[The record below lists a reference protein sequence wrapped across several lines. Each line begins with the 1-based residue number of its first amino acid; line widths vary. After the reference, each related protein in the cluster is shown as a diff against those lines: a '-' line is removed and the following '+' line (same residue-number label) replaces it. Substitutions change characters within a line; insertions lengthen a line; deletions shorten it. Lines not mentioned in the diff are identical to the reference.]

1 MEKIYVGLDVGTN
14 SVGIAC
20 TNENYQ
26 LIRARG
32 KDCWAVRLFDTAES
46 AEKRRAQRTARRRL
60 QRRKYRINQLQALF
74 APFMDDKLFFLRL
87 NNSQYFADDKASELG
102 GDLNVLFAD
111 KNFTDKDFYLRYPTI
126 FHLRKQLQ
134 TEPCNDLRL
143 YYLALHHII
152 KYRGHFLFEGGISDV
167 RDAGKLFDTLN
178 VACENV
184 FADDAPYFD
193 TQKAEKAKEILIAG
207 KGGLNQTAKDLFA
220 LFGGGDVQKEIV
232 NGICGKKLSP
242 QKLYGNKYTD
252 EKTFSFREVSDD
264 KFEAMQATFDDDFQ
278 LLQAMRGIYNFVA
291 FEKIFQ
297 GHENVSSA
305 MIAVHEKHASDLK
318 LLKNI
323 IRTYAPEQYNNMFR
337 SSKVENNYVHY
348 VGSTIKNSQRT
359 RVKTCQYDQFATYV
373 KKLLNDNVP
382 KEACEDIIAKLDAKT
397 FLPKIL
403 HSDNGLIAHQ
413 FNEAE
418 LVRIVDNMVV
428 AFPETA
434 EMAAKIRP
442 LFLFKIPYYVGP
454 LSGDRAW
461 LVRNSDEKITP
472 WNFNEVVDLAASN
485 EKFMR
490 NMTNKCSYLH
500 GEDVLPK
507 CSITYQCFNV
517 LNQLNKL
524 RINEMPLSVELK
536 QKIFTQLFLA
546 KPKVSDKMIVDLLV
560 REGLVSDERR
570 SDVKISGKNEELKAS
585 MSSLLQLRKI
595 LGNFVIEDWKK
606 GTGICENII
615 LWHTLNTDKTVVEK
629 LIEKHYG
636 TNEAIAPH
644 IKQLKGLTFKD
655 FGRLSKKLLT
665 DTLGTDRR
673 TGEVCSIMDLL
684 WNTNKNFNEIIFD
697 TTYDFLSLID
707 KENDGETKEVTYADV
722 ENLYVS
728 PAVRRGIWQSLQ
740 MIDEYVNALGKNPDK
755 IFVEVT
761 REDRHEKVQYAP
773 RKKQLLEKYEN
784 VPGIDNLVAEL
795 QKDEYT
801 DARLRQDRL
810 YLYFRQLGR
819 CMYTGKEIDLDDL
832 LHGNGAMYNIDH
844 IKPYS
849 VFQDDSL
856 DNKVL
861 VLRTKNEE
869 KGNIYP
875 LPEGFTNQQDNWKK
889 LHTYK
894 LISDKTYNYLMR
906 REPLSSEEKQ
916 EFVNRQ
922 KTVTDQTAKAVI
934 ELLKRKYPKT
944 QLVYS
949 KASNVNYFKQ
959 KFDLHKCRETNNLH
973 HARDAYLNVV
983 VGNVFSTLLASP
995 ATWFDNEWHVS
1006 NRKLFEKPVANAWAE
1021 DSIKTVKKVFERH
1034 TMCVTRYATTNKS
1047 QFYDETVYSGDS
1059 SITAPRKGKGPL
1071 ANTDRYGGYKTQK
1084 TAYLTIV
1091 EWQGKKGKVRTI
1103 EAVPVLVDYQSKNDP
1118 DRLLKYFHDDI
1129 GLADAKILV
1138 PKIKTK
1144 QLLCYNG
1151 SYVYVAGITGNQI
1164 LLHNATELFLDKQTG
1179 WNDNRTDWY
1188 VKHLGK
1194 LMKMSERADFDKGE
1208 ERYEMV
1214 KNSMGEVRLV
1224 IDRKQNVELYSAL
1237 LDKFATKRFEGVP
1250 SFTSFAQN
1258 LQDRKSTFESLSVLQ
1273 QASVL
1278 LQIFKFFKCDYQ
1290 TADLSLI
1297 GGSGLSGKLRVNK
1310 NITDADVRLIHQ
1322 SPCGLTVREQKI

>member
-1 MEKIYVGLDVGTN
+1 MKKLYVGLDVGTN
-14 SVGIAC
+14 SVGIVC
-20 TNENYQ
+20 TDENYQ

-46 AEKRRAQRTARRRL
+46 AEKRRTQRTARRRL

-102 GDLNVLFAD
+102 GDLNILFAD
-111 KNFTDKDFYLRYPTI
+111 KDFADKNFYLRYPTI

-134 TEPCNDLRL
+134 TKPCNDLRL

-152 KYRGHFLFEGGISDV
+152 KYRGHFLFEGGINDV
-167 RDAGKLFDTLN
+167 RDVSKLFESLN
-178 VACENV
+178 AACENV
-184 FADDAPYFD
+184 FADDAPHFD
-193 TQKAEKAKEILIAG
+193 TQKVEMAKEILIAG

-232 NGICGKKLSP
+232 SGICGKKLSP
-242 QKLYGNKYTD
+242 QKLLGNKYAD
-252 EKTFSFREVSDD
+252 EKTFSFRDVNDET
-264 KFEAMQATFDDDFQ
+264 FEAMQATFDDDFE
-278 LLQAMRGIYNFVA
+278 LLQAMRSIYNFVA

-305 MIAVHEKHASDLK
+305 MVAVHEKHANDLK

-323 IRTYAPEQYNNMFR
+323 IRTYAPEQYNATFR

-359 RVKTCQYDQFATYV
+359 RVKTCQYDVFARYL
-373 KKLLNDNVP
+373 KELLNKNVP
-382 KEACEDIIAKLDAKT
+382 KEACENILSELDAKT

-418 LVRIVDNMVV
+418 LVKIVDNMVV

-434 EMAAKIRP
+434 AMAAKIRP

-454 LSGDRAW
+454 LSGNRAW
-461 LVRNSDEKITP
+461 LVKNSDEKITP
-472 WNFNEVVDLAASN
+472 WNFNEVVDLAESN

-524 RINEMPLSVELK
+524 RINEMPLSVDLK
-536 QKIFTQLFLA
+536 QKIFAQLFLA

-570 SDVKISGKNEELKAS
+570 SEVKISGKNEELKAS
-585 MSSLLQLRKI
+585 ISSLLQLRKI
-595 LGNFVIEDWKK
+595 LGDFVIEDWKK
-606 GTGICENII
+606 GSEICENII

-673 TGEVCSIMDLL
+673 TGEMCSIMDLL

-707 KENDGETKEVTYADV
+707 EENKGETKEVTYSDV

-740 MIDEYVNALGKNPDK
+740 MIDEYVKTLEKNPDK

-773 RKKQLLEKYEN
+773 RKKQLLEKYEK
-784 VPGIDNLVAEL
+784 VSGIDNLVAEL

-810 YLYFRQLGR
+810 YLYFRQLGK
-819 CMYTGKEIDLDDL
+819 CMYTGEDIDLKDIN
-832 LHGNGAMYNIDH
+832 NGAMYNIDH

-869 KGNIYP
+869 KGNVYP
-875 LPEGFTNQQDNWKK
+875 LSEGFTNQQEFWKN
-889 LHTYK
+889 LHTHK

-906 REPLSSEEKQ
+906 REPLSLAEKQ
-916 EFVNRQ
+916 EFVNKQ

-934 ELLKRKYPKT
+934 ELLKRKYPQT

-959 KFDLHKCRETNNLH
+959 KFDLHKCRKTNNLH

-983 VGNVFSTLLASP
+983 VGNVFSTLLTSP

-1021 DSIKTVKKVFERH
+1021 DSIKTIKNVFDRQ
-1034 TMCVTRYATTNKS
+1034 TMCVTRYATCGKGL
-1047 QFYDETVYSGDS
+1047 FYDETVYSGGT
-1059 SITAPRKGKGPL
+1059 SITAPRKANGPL
-1071 ANTDRYGGYKTQK
+1071 ANTDRYGGYKSQK
-1084 TAYLTIV
+1084 TAYFAIV
-1091 EWQGKKGKVRTI
+1091 EWQGKKSKMRTI

-1118 DRLLKYFHDDI
+1118 DRILKYFRDDL

-1138 PKIKTK
+1138 PKIKIK

-1151 SYVYVAGITGNQI
+1151 SYVYIAGITGNQI
-1164 LLHNATELFLDKQTG
+1164 LLHNATELFT
-1179 WNDNRTDWY
+1179 DNRTNWY
-1188 VKHLGK
+1188 VKHLDK
-1194 LMKMSERADFDKGE
+1194 LIEMSKRADFNKDE
-1208 ERYEMV
+1208 NRYEMV
-1214 KNSMGEVRLV
+1214 KNRMGEVRLV
-1224 IDRKQNVELYSAL
+1224 IDRKQNIELYSEL
-1237 LDKFATKRFEGVP
+1237 LDKFANKRFGGIS
-1250 SFTSFAQN
+1250 SFVFFAETLQN
-1258 LQDRKSTFESLSVLQ
+1258 GKSAFESLSVLQ
-1273 QASVL
+1273 QANVL
-1278 LQIFKFFKCDYQ
+1278 LQIFRFFKCDAQ

-1297 GGSGLSGKLRVNK
+1297 GGSGLSGKLLINK